1 MDESRKSQLLA
12 SRLTHSWEA
21 RVEAAK
27 IYNGELDAGNKLPG
41 RLRQFWWKFR
51 YGNDQGKLKER
62 QSIWFQKAKKKPSLT
77 FSLNDTF
84 GRQFWVSGMMVFKG
98 IDEVLY

>member
-1 MDESRKSQLLA
+1 MGESRKSQLLA

-21 RVEAAK
+21 HVEAAK

-41 RLRQFWWKFR
+41 RLQQFWWKFQ

-62 QSIWFQKAKKKPSLT
+62 QSIWFQKARRIPSLT
-77 FSLNDTF
+77 FSLNNTF

>member
-12 SRLTHSWEA
+12 SRLTHSWEV
-21 RVEAAK
+21 RIEAAK
-27 IYNGELDAGNKLPG
+27 KYNGELDAGNKLPG
-41 RLRQFWWKFR
+41 RLRQLWWRIR

-62 QSIWFQKAKKKPSLT
+62 QSIWFQKARRMPSLT